1 MASTV
6 YTPSAFAVSSSAEG
20 FPFECSCGEQ
30 YSSIHAAYTCRKC
43 RNYCVFGYCTHVV
56 DLRTGEVVAGKE
68 PTEAEWAEA
77 KEEAEQRWAE
87 ERAELELQEQMW
99 RQEGELYE
107 AEMQRR
113 RDEEEEARQEAEE
126 DALWELQERL
136 GR

>member
-1 MASTV
+1 MNATAI
-6 YTPSAFAVSSSAEG
+6 PVSSYIADSIAEG
-20 FPFECSCGEQ
+20 FCFECSCGEL
-30 YSSIHAAYTCRKC
+30 YSSVTAAVGCRKC
-43 RNYCVFGYCTHVV
+43 RSYHVFGYCTHVV

-113 RDEEEEARQEAEE
+113 RDEEEAARQEAEE

>member
-1 MASTV
+1 MATTD
-6 YTPSAFAVSSSAEG
+6 YTPSAFAADSIAAG
-20 FPFECSCGEQ
+20 YPYGCSCGEQ
-30 YSSIHAAYTCRKC
+30 YNSVHAAYTCRKC

-77 KEEAEQRWAE
+77 KEETEQRWAE

-126 DALWELQERL
+126 EALWELQERL
-136 GR
+136 SR